1 MPRVFASLLALLL
14 IVQPLRAAEQAPL
27 DPAVFAEAV
36 NKLHQIGI
44 LSDPQYW
51 IENVKPGKFIPS
63 ANLHPVLIAAAN
75 KFEPVDSV
83 PAAIE
88 VLYKN
93 KILSN
98 AEKWNNDIVNK
109 PKAASGVITLLF
121 MALSKNIN

>member
-1 MPRVFASLLALLL
+1 MPRVFASLLALLF
-14 IVQPLRAAEQAPL
+14 IVEPLRAAEQAPL
-27 DPAVFAEAV
+27 DPAVVEEAI

-44 LSDPQYW
+44 ISDPQYW
-51 IENVKPGKFIPS
+51 IENCKPGKFIPT
-63 ANLHPVLIAAAN
+63 ANLHPILLAAAG
-75 KFEPVDSV
+75 KFEPVDTVS
-83 PAAIE
+83 AAIE